1 LTVLPASNCAL
12 ELPEGAP
19 GAIIWGVVPPE
30 PPLEPQAVNP
40 RIANAIASAPAVTL
54 RDLEVVCIFFFLSGV
69 LDRVEDFIALASGE
83 GRIRRIFLFFY

>member
-1 LTVLPASNCAL
+1 LTVLPTSECEIEVPGIGLSAAFL
-12 ELPEGAP
+12 AAP
-19 GAIIWGVVPPE
+19 P
-30 PPLEPQAVNP
+30 PQAVNP

-69 LDRVEDFIALASGE
+69 LDRVENFIALAPGE